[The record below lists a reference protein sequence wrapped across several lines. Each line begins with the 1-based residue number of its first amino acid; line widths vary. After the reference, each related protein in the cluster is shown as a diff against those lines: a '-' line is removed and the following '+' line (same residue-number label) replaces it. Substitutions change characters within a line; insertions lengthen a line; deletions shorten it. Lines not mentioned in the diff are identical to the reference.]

1 MNLNE
6 SQNRAVNFFKG
17 PCLVLAGPGSGKTF
31 VITSRIKN
39 LIDAYNVPPEK
50 ILVATFSRA
59 AANEMKSRFENL
71 CEKSYDVSP
80 LFGTFHSIFFMIL
93 KASYNYDSK
102 SIINDVK
109 KYELLRSEVERLN
122 IFYENENDFFQTLV
136 NEISRIKNNFE
147 NASTFCPAFVSSN
160 DFIQI
165 YNSYE
170 RALREL
176 SLIDYDDMMNLCY
189 HLLKDNPKILKHY
202 QEQFAFILIDEFQD
216 INPIQYEIMKML
228 AAPHNNIFIVGDDD
242 QSIYG
247 FRGASPL
254 IMKQFAKDF
263 PTLQYVQLDTNYRSS
278 KQITDFALQVI
289 NENLSRFNKIIKNVN
304 YGANASLQINKYEN
318 QEKEYQH
325 IANEINVLLSN
336 GSSPSEIAILIRS
349 FHDLSLLTSILNQNN
364 IPCISKNK
372 STNIFNSFIASDI
385 ISYLKIAYALCG
397 RLPGNLVKLNDFVS
411 IMNKPSRYI
420 SRNSICDITINTG
433 NHNCNN
439 TSGKTNPIR
448 SANNQFDITK
458 LFYSLRNYYKN
469 NLHLLPNIIRFEK
482 DLRFMGSLPLYA
494 AVQYLISA
502 VKYTD
507 YLKEISMK
515 NGKDLKDYLSILNE
529 IKKSCEGFIDI
540 NKWLEYI
547 SERSNLKCDESSASH
562 VQILTLHA
570 SKGLEFETVFIP
582 DVNEGII
589 PHVKCTSKEQLEE
602 ERRLLYVGITRAK
615 TNLYLSYVENIRSKK
630 AFPSRFI
637 APLLSRDKKP

>member
-31 VITSRIKN
+31 VITSRVKN
-39 LIDAYNVPPEK
+39 LIDVYNVPADK

-71 CEKSYDVSP
+71 CKKSYDASP

-102 SIINDVK
+102 SIINDAK

-122 IFYENENDFFQTLV
+122 IFFENENDFFQTLV
-136 NEISRIKNNFE
+136 NEISLIKNNFE
-147 NASTFCPAFVSSN
+147 NSSTFSPSLVSLN

-170 RALREL
+170 HSLREL
-176 SLIDYDDMMNLCY
+176 NLIDYDDMMNLCY
-189 HLLKDNPKILKHY
+189 RLLKDNPKILKRY

-263 PTLQYVQLDTNYRSS
+263 PSFKYVQLDTNYRSS
-278 KQITDFALQVI
+278 KLITDFALQVI
-289 NENLSRFNKIIKNVN
+289 SENPSRFNKSIKNIN
-304 YGANASLQINKYEN
+304 SDANASLQINKYES

-325 IANEINVLLSN
+325 IANEINVLISN
-336 GSSPSEIAILIRS
+336 GSSPADIAILIRS
-349 FHDLSLLTSILNQNN
+349 FHDMALLTSILNQNN
-364 IPCISKNK
+364 IPCASKNK
-372 STNIFNSFIASDI
+372 STNTFNSFIASDI

-397 RLPGNLVKLNDFVS
+397 RLSNNFVKLNDFVS

-420 SRNSICDITINTG
+420 SRNAICDITINT
-433 NHNCNN
+433 NHCNN
-439 TSGKTNPIR
+439 SFDISNLFIR
-448 SANNQFDITK
+448 LKNYYANNSHMK
-458 LFYSLRNYYKN
+458 
-469 NLHLLPNIIRFEK
+469 PIISKFEK
-482 DLRFMGSLPLYA
+482 DLLFMGSLPVYA
-494 AVQYLISA
+494 AVQYLINA
-502 VKYTD
+502 IKYTD
-507 YLKEISMK
+507 YLKEISAK
-515 NGKDLKDYLSILNE
+515 NSKDIKDYLKILNE
-529 IKKSCEGFIDI
+529 IKKSCESFVDI

-547 SERSNLKCDESSASH
+547 AKYSTSLCDESPASH

-582 DVNEGII
+582 DINEGII
-589 PHVKCTSKEQLEE
+589 PHIKCTSKEQLEE

-637 APLLSRDKKP
+637 SPLFFRDKKP